1 MARSGTSLAVPRSPG
16 PGFFI
21 PPSPS
26 GELGQ
31 AAGQV
36 GKLLKTEAVHE
47 ENPKQTPD
55 RTSHFPSQSGC
66 GLGDH
71 CLPTARILGA
81 PSPGI

>member
-1 MARSGTSLAVPRSPG
+1 MARSCTSPAVPRSPG

-21 PPSPS
+21 PPPPS
-26 GELGQ
+26 GELSQ
-31 AAGQV
+31 AAGLV

-47 ENPKQTPD
+47 ENPKQIPGG
-55 RTSHFPSQSGC
+55 TSHFPSQSGC
-66 GLGDH
+66 GLGGH